1 VAIRV
6 LSVGQCDY
14 DHGSI
19 SRLLSQRFQATVDPA
34 ETAAEALQAVA
45 RERYNL
51 VLVNRLLDW
60 DGSEGLEVL
69 QQIREQ
75 QGTSAPPVMLVS
87 NLAEAQAA
95 SVAAGG
101 VAGFG
106 KNALQAPQTLE
117 LLRPYLTSPSA

>member
-60 DGSEGLEVL
+60 DRSEGLEVL

-106 KNALQAPQTLE
+106 TNALQGPQTLE
-117 LLRPYLTSPSA
+117 RLRPYLTSPSA

>member
-1 VAIRV
+1 MAIRV